1 MAISK
6 IILNGVTQ
14 MDLTQDTVAADKLV
28 QSYTAHGADGLSIT
42 GLIIDGNN
50 LEYGIVNATSSAVG
64 VGKVGS
70 MIIK

>member
-6 IILNGVTQ
+6 IILNGVIQ

-28 QSYTAHGADGLSIT
+28 QNYTAHGANGLLVT

-50 LEYGIVNATSSAVG
+50 LEYGIVDATSSAVG